1 MLCFVDSLRVY
12 VAEYLFGLR
21 QRLYIANMQV
31 ERELMK
37 LTIDRMSLLR
47 PLSHVQSVVE
57 RRNTIPILANV
68 VLRAQDGQLSLT
80 ATDMD
85 MDIVTEVG
93 CAVATPGTATM
104 PAHLLYDI
112 ARKLPDGAE
121 VELSVLNGHANISAG
136 RSSFRLPTLPVED
149 FPAISSSELPISFIL
164 VSADLRDLIDVTK
177 FAISTEETRYYLNGI
192 YFHKAE
198 NGNLC
203 AVATDGHRLALT
215 QQALPPGA
223 TQMPSVIIPRKTVGE
238 LRKLL
243 DDYDGDVSIGLSET
257 RIEFGFG
264 TVRLTSKL
272 IDGTFPDYTRVI
284 PVGND
289 RIMQVDAGSFAAAVD
304 RVSTISSE
312 KSRSV
317 KMGLKPGILILSA
330 SNVDASSATEE
341 LEISYAGPEME
352 IGFNARYLLDIAG
365 QVNND
370 TVEFALADQGSPSLV
385 RAPGDDASLFVLM
398 PMRV

>member
-1 MLCFVDSLRVY
+1 
-12 VAEYLFGLR
+12 
-21 QRLYIANMQV
+21 
-31 ERELMK
+31 MK

-47 PLSHVQSVVE
+47 PLGHVQSVVE

-68 VLRAQDGQLSLT
+68 VLRAEEGELSLT

-85 MDIVTEVG
+85 MDIATEVG
-93 CAVATPGTATM
+93 CSVMTSGTTTM
-104 PAHLLYDI
+104 SAHLLYDI

-121 VELSVLNGHANISAG
+121 VEIAVNDGHAMVSAG

-149 FPAISSSELPISFIL
+149 FPAISSNELPVNFSL
-164 VSADLRDLIDVTK
+164 TAADMRDLIDATR

-192 YFHKAE
+192 YIHKAE
-198 NGNLC
+198 SGELC
-203 AVATDGHRLALT
+203 AVATDGHRLAMT
-215 QQALPPGA
+215 RQALPSGA
-223 TQMPSVIIPRKTVGE
+223 AQMPSIILPRKAVSE

-243 DDYDGDVSIGLSET
+243 DDFDGDVLIGLSET
-257 RIEFGFG
+257 RAVFRFGV
-264 TVRLTSKL
+264 VRLTSKL

-289 RIMQVDAGSFAAAVD
+289 RIMQVDVSAFSAAVD
-304 RVSTISSE
+304 RVSTIASE

-317 KMGLKPGILILSA
+317 KMGLRSGVLTLSA
-330 SNVDASSATEE
+330 SNTDASSATEE
-341 LEISYAGPEME
+341 LEVSYDGPEME

-365 QVNND
+365 QVNSD
-370 TVEFALADQGSPSLV
+370 MVEFALADQGSPSLV
-385 RAPGDDASLFVLM
+385 RAPGDEASLFVLM

>member
-1 MLCFVDSLRVY
+1 
-12 VAEYLFGLR
+12 
-21 QRLYIANMQV
+21 
-31 ERELMK
+31 MK

-47 PLSHVQSVVE
+47 PLGHVQSVVE

-68 VLRAQDGQLSLT
+68 VLRAEEGELSLT

-85 MDIVTEVG
+85 MDIATEVG
-93 CAVATPGTATM
+93 CSVMTSGTTTM
-104 PAHLLYDI
+104 SAHLLYDI

-121 VELSVLNGHANISAG
+121 VEIAVNDGHAMVSAG

-149 FPAISSSELPISFIL
+149 FPAISSNELPVNFSL
-164 VSADLRDLIDVTK
+164 TAADMRDLIDATR

-192 YFHKAE
+192 YIHKAE
-198 NGNLC
+198 SGELC
-203 AVATDGHRLALT
+203 AVATDGHRLAMT
-215 QQALPPGA
+215 RQALPSGA
-223 TQMPSVIIPRKTVGE
+223 AQMPSIILPRKAVSE

-243 DDYDGDVSIGLSET
+243 DDFDGDVLIGLSET
-257 RIEFGFG
+257 RAEFRFG
-264 TVRLTSKL
+264 VVRLTSKL

-289 RIMQVDAGSFAAAVD
+289 RIMQVGVSAFSAAVD
-304 RVSTISSE
+304 RVSTIASE

-317 KMGLKPGILILSA
+317 KMGLRSGVLTLSA
-330 SNVDASSATEE
+330 SNTDASSATEE
-341 LEISYAGPEME
+341 LEVSYDGPEME

-365 QVNND
+365 QVNSD
-370 TVEFALADQGSPSLV
+370 MVEFALADQGSPSLV
-385 RAPGDDASLFVLM
+385 RAPGDEASLFVLM

>member
-1 MLCFVDSLRVY
+1 
-12 VAEYLFGLR
+12 
-21 QRLYIANMQV
+21 
-31 ERELMK
+31 MK

-47 PLSHVQSVVE
+47 PLGHVQSVVE

-68 VLRAQDGQLSLT
+68 VLRAEAGELSLT

-85 MDIVTEVG
+85 MDIATEVG
-93 CAVATPGTATM
+93 CSVMTSGTTTM
-104 PAHLLYDI
+104 SAHLLYDI

-121 VELSVLNGHANISAG
+121 VEIAVNDGHAMVSAG

-149 FPAISSSELPISFIL
+149 FPAISSNELPVNFSL
-164 VSADLRDLIDVTK
+164 TAADMRDLIDATR

-192 YFHKAE
+192 YIHKTEAGE
-198 NGNLC
+198 LC
-203 AVATDGHRLALT
+203 AVATDGHRLAMT
-215 QQALPPGA
+215 RQVLPSGA
-223 TQMPSVIIPRKTVGE
+223 AQMPSIILPRKAVSE

-243 DDYDGDVSIGLSET
+243 DDFDGDVLIGLSET
-257 RIEFGFG
+257 RAEFRFG
-264 TVRLTSKL
+264 VVRLTSKL

-289 RIMQVDAGSFAAAVD
+289 RIMQVDVSAFSAAVD
-304 RVSTISSE
+304 RVSTIASE

-317 KMGLKPGILILSA
+317 KMGLRSGVLTLSA
-330 SNVDASSATEE
+330 SNTDASSATEE
-341 LEISYAGPEME
+341 LEVSYDGPEME

-365 QVNND
+365 QVNSD
-370 TVEFALADQGSPSLV
+370 MVEFAMSDQGSPSLV
-385 RAPGDDASLFVLM
+385 RAPGDETSLFVLM

>member
-1 MLCFVDSLRVY
+1 
-12 VAEYLFGLR
+12 
-21 QRLYIANMQV
+21 
-31 ERELMK
+31 MK

-47 PLSHVQSVVE
+47 PLGHVQSVVE

-68 VLRAQDGQLSLT
+68 VLRAEEGELSLT

-85 MDIVTEVG
+85 MDIATEVG
-93 CAVATPGTATM
+93 CSVMTSGTTTM
-104 PAHLLYDI
+104 SAHLLYDI

-121 VELSVLNGHANISAG
+121 VEIAVNDGHAMVSAG

-149 FPAISSSELPISFIL
+149 FPAISSNELPVNFSL
-164 VSADLRDLIDVTK
+164 TAADMRDLIDATR

-192 YFHKAE
+192 YIHKAE
-198 NGNLC
+198 SGELC
-203 AVATDGHRLALT
+203 SVATDGHRLAMT
-215 QQALPPGA
+215 RQALPSGA
-223 TQMPSVIIPRKTVGE
+223 AQMPSIILPRKAVNE

-243 DDYDGDVSIGLSET
+243 DDFDGDVLIGLSET
-257 RIEFGFG
+257 RAEFRFG
-264 TVRLTSKL
+264 VVRLTSKL

-289 RIMQVDAGSFAAAVD
+289 RIMQVDVSAFSAAVD
-304 RVSTISSE
+304 RVSTIASE

-317 KMGLKPGILILSA
+317 KMGLRSGVLTLSA
-330 SNVDASSATEE
+330 SNTDASSATEE
-341 LEISYAGPEME
+341 LEVSYDGPEME

-365 QVNND
+365 QVNSD
-370 TVEFALADQGSPSLV
+370 MIEFALADQGSPSLV
-385 RAPGDDASLFVLM
+385 RAPGDEASLFVLM

>member
-1 MLCFVDSLRVY
+1 
-12 VAEYLFGLR
+12 
-21 QRLYIANMQV
+21 
-31 ERELMK
+31 MK

-47 PLSHVQSVVE
+47 PLGHVQSVVE

-68 VLRAQDGQLSLT
+68 VLRAEEGELSLT

-85 MDIVTEVG
+85 MDIATEVG
-93 CAVATPGTATM
+93 CSVMTSGTTTM
-104 PAHLLYDI
+104 SAHLLYDI

-121 VELSVLNGHANISAG
+121 VEIAVNDGHAMVSAG

-149 FPAISSSELPISFIL
+149 FPAISSNELPVNFSL
-164 VSADLRDLIDVTK
+164 TAADMRDLIDATR

-192 YFHKAE
+192 YIHKAE
-198 NGNLC
+198 SGELC

-215 QQALPPGA
+215 RQALPSGA
-223 TQMPSVIIPRKTVGE
+223 AQMPSIILPRKAVSE

-243 DDYDGDVSIGLSET
+243 DDFDGDVLIGLSET
-257 RIEFGFG
+257 RAEFRFG
-264 TVRLTSKL
+264 VVRLTSKL

-289 RIMQVDAGSFAAAVD
+289 HIMQVDVSAFSAAVD
-304 RVSTISSE
+304 RVSTIASE

-317 KMGLKPGILILSA
+317 KMGLRSGVLTLSA
-330 SNVDASSATEE
+330 SNTDASSATEE
-341 LEISYAGPEME
+341 LEVSYDGPEME

-365 QVNND
+365 QVNSD
-370 TVEFALADQGSPSLV
+370 MVEFALADQGSPSLV
-385 RAPGDDASLFVLM
+385 RAPSDEASLFVLM

>member
-1 MLCFVDSLRVY
+1 
-12 VAEYLFGLR
+12 
-21 QRLYIANMQV
+21 
-31 ERELMK
+31 MK

-47 PLSHVQSVVE
+47 PLGHVQSVVE

-68 VLRAQDGQLSLT
+68 VLRAEEGELSLT

-85 MDIVTEVG
+85 MDIATEVG
-93 CAVATPGTATM
+93 CSVMTIGTTTM
-104 PAHLLYDI
+104 SAHLLYDI

-121 VELSVLNGHANISAG
+121 VEIAVNDGHAMVSAG

-149 FPAISSSELPISFIL
+149 FPAISSNELPVNFSL
-164 VSADLRDLIDVTK
+164 TAADMRDLIDATR

-192 YFHKAE
+192 YIHKAE
-198 NGNLC
+198 SGELC
-203 AVATDGHRLALT
+203 AVATDGHRLAMT
-215 QQALPPGA
+215 RQALPSGA
-223 TQMPSVIIPRKTVGE
+223 AQMPSIILPRKAVNE

-243 DDYDGDVSIGLSET
+243 DDFDGDVLIGLSET
-257 RIEFGFG
+257 RAEFRFG
-264 TVRLTSKL
+264 VVRLTSKL

-289 RIMQVDAGSFAAAVD
+289 RIMQVDVSAFSAAVD
-304 RVSTISSE
+304 RVSTIASE

-317 KMGLKPGILILSA
+317 KMGLRSGVLTLSA
-330 SNVDASSATEE
+330 SNTDASSATEE
-341 LEISYAGPEME
+341 LEVSYDGPEME

-365 QVNND
+365 QVNSD
-370 TVEFALADQGSPSLV
+370 MIEFALADQGSPSLV
-385 RAPGDDASLFVLM
+385 RAPGDEASLFVLM

>member
-1 MLCFVDSLRVY
+1 MLYFVDWTGPCATTIQAIHAKRCESLQT
-12 VAEYLFGLR
+12 LK
-21 QRLYIANMQV
+21 
-31 ERELMK
+31 RELMK

-47 PLSHVQSVVE
+47 PLGHVQSVVE

-68 VLRAQDGQLSLT
+68 VLRAEDGQLSLT

-85 MDIVTEVG
+85 MDIATEVG
-93 CAVATPGTATM
+93 CAVATSGTTTM
-104 PAHLLYDI
+104 SAHMLYDI

-121 VELSVLNGHANISAG
+121 VELTVADGHANISAG

-149 FPAISSSELPISFIL
+149 FPAISSSDLPVNFTL
-164 VSADLRDLIDVTK
+164 TAADLRDLIDATR

-192 YFHKAE
+192 YLHKAE
-198 NGNLC
+198 DGNLC

-215 QQALPPGA
+215 CQALPSGA
-223 TQMPSVIIPRKTVGE
+223 SQMPSVILPRKAVGE

-243 DDYDGDVSIGLSET
+243 DDYDGDVSVGLSET
-257 RIEFGFG
+257 RAEFGFG
-264 TVRLTSKL
+264 AVRLTSKL

-284 PVGND
+284 PAGND
-289 RIMQVDAGSFAAAVD
+289 RIMQVDAASFSAAVD

-317 KMGLKPGILILSA
+317 KMGLKPGVLTLSA
-330 SNVDASSATEE
+330 SNTDASSATEE
-341 LEISYAGPEME
+341 LEVTYDGPEMD

-370 TVEFALADQGSPSLV
+370 IVEFALADQGSPSLV

>member
-1 MLCFVDSLRVY
+1 
-12 VAEYLFGLR
+12 
-21 QRLYIANMQV
+21 
-31 ERELMK
+31 MK
-37 LTIDRMSLLR
+37 LTIDRVSLLR
-47 PLSHVQSVVE
+47 PLGHVQSVVE

-68 VLRAQDGQLSLT
+68 VLHAEDGQLSLT

-85 MDIVTEVG
+85 MDIATEVG
-93 CAVATPGTATM
+93 CAVVTPGTVTTS
-104 PAHLLYDI
+104 AHMLYDI
-112 ARKLPDGAE
+112 TRKLPDGAE
-121 VELSVLNGHANISAG
+121 VELTVADGHVNINAG

-149 FPAISSSELPISFIL
+149 FPAISSNDLPVNFTL
-164 VSADLRDLIDVTK
+164 TAADLRDLVDTTR
-177 FAISTEETRYYLNGI
+177 FAISNEETRYYLNGI
-192 YFHKAE
+192 YLHKAE
-198 NGNLC
+198 DGNLC

-215 QQALPPGA
+215 RQSLPSGA
-223 TQMPSVIIPRKTVGE
+223 SQMPSVILPRKAVSE

-243 DDYDGDVSIGLSET
+243 DDHDGDVSIGLSET
-257 RIEFGFG
+257 RAKFGFG
-264 TVRLTSKL
+264 AVRLTSKL

-284 PVGND
+284 PGGND
-289 RIMQVDAGSFAAAVD
+289 RIMQVDASSFSAAVD

-317 KMGLKPGILILSA
+317 KMGLKAGLLTLSA
-330 SNVDASSATEE
+330 SNTDASSAMEE
-341 LEISYAGPEME
+341 LEVSYNGPEMD

-370 TVEFALADQGSPSLV
+370 IVEFALADQGSPSLV

>member
-1 MLCFVDSLRVY
+1 
-12 VAEYLFGLR
+12 
-21 QRLYIANMQV
+21 
-31 ERELMK
+31 MK

-47 PLSHVQSVVE
+47 PLGHVQSVVE

-68 VLRAQDGQLSLT
+68 VLRAEEGELSLT

-85 MDIVTEVG
+85 MDIATEVG
-93 CAVATPGTATM
+93 CSVMTSGTTTM
-104 PAHLLYDI
+104 SAHLLYDI

-121 VELSVLNGHANISAG
+121 VEIAVNDGHAMVSAG

-149 FPAISSSELPISFIL
+149 FPAISSNELPMNFSL
-164 VSADLRDLIDVTK
+164 TAADVRDLIDATR

-192 YFHKAE
+192 YIHKAE
-198 NGNLC
+198 SGELC
-203 AVATDGHRLALT
+203 AVATDGHRLAMT
-215 QQALPPGA
+215 RQALPSGA
-223 TQMPSVIIPRKTVGE
+223 AQMPSIILPRKAVSE

-243 DDYDGDVSIGLSET
+243 DDFDGDVLIGLSET
-257 RIEFGFG
+257 RAEFRFG
-264 TVRLTSKL
+264 VVRLTSKL

-289 RIMQVDAGSFAAAVD
+289 RIMQVDVSAFSAAVD
-304 RVSTISSE
+304 RVSTIASE

-317 KMGLKPGILILSA
+317 KMGLRSGVLTLSA
-330 SNVDASSATEE
+330 SNTDASSATEE
-341 LEISYAGPEME
+341 LEVSYDGPEME

-365 QVNND
+365 QVNSD
-370 TVEFALADQGSPSLV
+370 MVEFALADQGSPSLV
-385 RAPGDDASLFVLM
+385 RAPGDEASLFVLM

>member
-1 MLCFVDSLRVY
+1 
-12 VAEYLFGLR
+12 
-21 QRLYIANMQV
+21 
-31 ERELMK
+31 MK
-37 LTIDRMSLLR
+37 LTIDRVSLLR
-47 PLSHVQSVVE
+47 PLGHVQSVVE

-68 VLRAQDGQLSLT
+68 VLRAEDGQLSLT

-85 MDIVTEVG
+85 MDIATEVG
-93 CAVATPGTATM
+93 CAVVTSGTVTTS
-104 PAHLLYDI
+104 AHMLYDI
-112 ARKLPDGAE
+112 ARKLPDGSE
-121 VELSVLNGHANISAG
+121 VELTVADGHVHINAG

-149 FPAISSSELPISFIL
+149 FPAISSNDLPVNFTL
-164 VSADLRDLIDVTK
+164 TAADLRDLVDTTR
-177 FAISTEETRYYLNGI
+177 FAISNEETRYYLNGI
-192 YFHKAE
+192 YLHKAE
-198 NGNLC
+198 DGNLC

-215 QQALPPGA
+215 RQSLPTGA
-223 TQMPSVIIPRKTVGE
+223 SQMPSVILPRKAVSE

-243 DDYDGDVSIGLSET
+243 DDHDGDVSIGLSET
-257 RIEFGFG
+257 RAKFGFG
-264 TVRLTSKL
+264 AVRLTSKL

-284 PVGND
+284 PGGND
-289 RIMQVDAGSFAAAVD
+289 RIMQVDASSFSAAVD

-317 KMGLKPGILILSA
+317 KMGLKAGVLTLSA
-330 SNVDASSATEE
+330 SNTDASSAMEE
-341 LEISYAGPEME
+341 LEVSYNGPEMD

-370 TVEFALADQGSPSLV
+370 IVEFALADQGSPSLV

>member
-1 MLCFVDSLRVY
+1 
-12 VAEYLFGLR
+12 
-21 QRLYIANMQV
+21 
-31 ERELMK
+31 MK

-47 PLSHVQSVVE
+47 PLGHVQSVVE

-68 VLRAQDGQLSLT
+68 VLRAEEGELSLT

-85 MDIVTEVG
+85 MDIATEVG
-93 CAVATPGTATM
+93 CSVMTSGTTTM
-104 PAHLLYDI
+104 SAHLLYDI

-121 VELSVLNGHANISAG
+121 VEIAVNDGHAMVSAG

-149 FPAISSSELPISFIL
+149 FPAISSNELPVNFSL
-164 VSADLRDLIDVTK
+164 TAADMRDLIDATR

-192 YFHKAE
+192 YIHKAE
-198 NGNLC
+198 SGELC
-203 AVATDGHRLALT
+203 AVATDGHRLAMT
-215 QQALPPGA
+215 RQALPSGA
-223 TQMPSVIIPRKTVGE
+223 AQMPSIILPRKAVNE

-243 DDYDGDVSIGLSET
+243 DDFDGDVLIGLSET
-257 RIEFGFG
+257 RAEFRFG
-264 TVRLTSKL
+264 VVRLTSKL

-289 RIMQVDAGSFAAAVD
+289 RIMQVDVSAFSAAVD
-304 RVSTISSE
+304 RVSTIASE

-317 KMGLKPGILILSA
+317 KMGLRSGVLTLSV
-330 SNVDASSATEE
+330 SNTDASSATEE
-341 LEISYAGPEME
+341 LEVSYDGPEME

-365 QVNND
+365 QVNSD
-370 TVEFALADQGSPSLV
+370 MIEFALADQGSPSLV
-385 RAPGDDASLFVLM
+385 RAPGDEASLFVLM

>member
-1 MLCFVDSLRVY
+1 
-12 VAEYLFGLR
+12 
-21 QRLYIANMQV
+21 
-31 ERELMK
+31 MK

-47 PLSHVQSVVE
+47 PLGHVQSVVE

-68 VLRAQDGQLSLT
+68 VLRAEEGELSLT

-85 MDIVTEVG
+85 MDIATEVG
-93 CAVATPGTATM
+93 CSVMTTGTTTM
-104 PAHLLYDI
+104 SAHLLYDI

-121 VELSVLNGHANISAG
+121 VEIAVNDGHAMVSAG

-149 FPAISSSELPISFIL
+149 FPAISSNELPVNFSL
-164 VSADLRDLIDVTK
+164 TAADMRDLIDTTR

-192 YFHKAE
+192 YIHKADSGE
-198 NGNLC
+198 LC
-203 AVATDGHRLALT
+203 AVATDGHRLAMT
-215 QQALPPGA
+215 RQALPSGA
-223 TQMPSVIIPRKTVGE
+223 AQMPSIILPRKAVSE

-243 DDYDGDVSIGLSET
+243 DDFDGDVFVGLSET
-257 RIEFGFG
+257 RAEFRFG
-264 TVRLTSKL
+264 VVRLTSKL

-289 RIMQVDAGSFAAAVD
+289 RIMKVDASAFSAAVD
-304 RVSTISSE
+304 RVSTIASE

-317 KMGLKPGILILSA
+317 KMGLKSGVLTLSA
-330 SNVDASSATEE
+330 SNTDASSATEE
-341 LEISYAGPEME
+341 LEVSYDGPEME

-365 QVNND
+365 QVNSD
-370 TVEFALADQGSPSLV
+370 MVEFALADQGSPSLV
-385 RAPGDDASLFVLM
+385 RAPGDEASLFVLM

>member
-1 MLCFVDSLRVY
+1 
-12 VAEYLFGLR
+12 
-21 QRLYIANMQV
+21 
-31 ERELMK
+31 MK

-47 PLSHVQSVVE
+47 PLGHVQSVVE

-68 VLRAQDGQLSLT
+68 VLRAEEGELSLT

-85 MDIVTEVG
+85 MDIATEVG
-93 CAVATPGTATM
+93 CSVMATGTTTM
-104 PAHLLYDI
+104 SAHLLYDI

-121 VELSVLNGHANISAG
+121 VEIVVNDGHAMVSAG

-149 FPAISSSELPISFIL
+149 FPAISSNELPVNLSL
-164 VSADLRDLIDVTK
+164 TAADMRDLIDTTR

-192 YFHKAE
+192 YMHKADSGE
-198 NGNLC
+198 LC
-203 AVATDGHRLALT
+203 AVATDGHRLAMT
-215 QQALPPGA
+215 RQALPSGA
-223 TQMPSVIIPRKTVGE
+223 AQMPSIILPRKAVSE

-243 DDYDGDVSIGLSET
+243 DEFDGDVLVGLSET
-257 RIEFGFG
+257 RAEFRFG
-264 TVRLTSKL
+264 VVRLTSKL

-289 RIMQVDAGSFAAAVD
+289 RIMQVDVSAFSAAVD
-304 RVSTISSE
+304 RVSTIASE

-317 KMGLKPGILILSA
+317 KLGLRSGVLTLSA
-330 SNVDASSATEE
+330 SNTDASSATEE
-341 LEISYAGPEME
+341 LEVSYDGPEME

-365 QVNND
+365 QVNSD
-370 TVEFALADQGSPSLV
+370 MVEFALADQGSPSLV
-385 RAPGDDASLFVLM
+385 RAPGDEASLFVLM

>member
-1 MLCFVDSLRVY
+1 
-12 VAEYLFGLR
+12 
-21 QRLYIANMQV
+21 
-31 ERELMK
+31 MK

-47 PLSHVQSVVE
+47 PLGHVQSVVE

-68 VLRAQDGQLSLT
+68 VLRAEEGELSLT

-85 MDIVTEVG
+85 MDIATEVG
-93 CAVATPGTATM
+93 CSVMTSGTTTM
-104 PAHLLYDI
+104 SAHLLYDI

-121 VELSVLNGHANISAG
+121 VEIAVNDGHAMVSAG

-149 FPAISSSELPISFIL
+149 FPAISSNELPVNFSL
-164 VSADLRDLIDVTK
+164 TAADMRDLIDATR

-192 YFHKAE
+192 YIHKAE
-198 NGNLC
+198 SGELC
-203 AVATDGHRLALT
+203 AVATDGHRLAMT
-215 QQALPPGA
+215 RQALPSGA
-223 TQMPSVIIPRKTVGE
+223 AQMPSIILPRKAVSE

-243 DDYDGDVSIGLSET
+243 DDFDGDVLVGLSET
-257 RIEFGFG
+257 RAEFRFG
-264 TVRLTSKL
+264 VVRLTSKL

-289 RIMQVDAGSFAAAVD
+289 RIVQVDVSAFSAAVD
-304 RVSTISSE
+304 RVSTIASE

-317 KMGLKPGILILSA
+317 KMGLRSGVLTLSA
-330 SNVDASSATEE
+330 SNTDASSATEE
-341 LEISYAGPEME
+341 LEVSYDGPEME

-365 QVNND
+365 QVNSD
-370 TVEFALADQGSPSLV
+370 MVEFALADQGSPSLV
-385 RAPGDDASLFVLM
+385 RAPGDEASVFVLM

>member
-1 MLCFVDSLRVY
+1 
-12 VAEYLFGLR
+12 
-21 QRLYIANMQV
+21 
-31 ERELMK
+31 MK

-47 PLSHVQSVVE
+47 PLGHVQSVVE

-68 VLRAQDGQLSLT
+68 VLRAEEGELSLT

-85 MDIVTEVG
+85 MDIATEVG
-93 CAVATPGTATM
+93 CSVMTSGTTTM
-104 PAHLLYDI
+104 SAHLLYDI

-121 VELSVLNGHANISAG
+121 VEIAVNDGHAMVSAG

-149 FPAISSSELPISFIL
+149 FPAISSNELPVNFSL
-164 VSADLRDLIDVTK
+164 TAADMRDLIDATR

-192 YFHKAE
+192 YIHKAE
-198 NGNLC
+198 SGELC
-203 AVATDGHRLALT
+203 AVATDGHRLAMT
-215 QQALPPGA
+215 RQALPSGA
-223 TQMPSVIIPRKTVGE
+223 AQMPSIILPRKAVSE

-243 DDYDGDVSIGLSET
+243 DDFDGDVLIGLSET
-257 RIEFGFG
+257 RAEFRFG
-264 TVRLTSKL
+264 VVRLTSKL

-289 RIMQVDAGSFAAAVD
+289 RIMQVDVSAFSAAVD
-304 RVSTISSE
+304 RVSTIASE

-317 KMGLKPGILILSA
+317 KMGLRSGVLTLSA
-330 SNVDASSATEE
+330 SNTDASSATEE
-341 LEISYAGPEME
+341 LEVSYDGPEME

-365 QVNND
+365 QVNSD
-370 TVEFALADQGSPSLV
+370 MIEFALADQGSPSLV
-385 RAPGDDASLFVLM
+385 RAPGDEASLFVLM

>member
-1 MLCFVDSLRVY
+1 
-12 VAEYLFGLR
+12 
-21 QRLYIANMQV
+21 
-31 ERELMK
+31 MK

-47 PLSHVQSVVE
+47 PLGHVQSVVE

-68 VLRAQDGQLSLT
+68 VLRAEEGELSLT

-85 MDIVTEVG
+85 MDIATEVG
-93 CAVATPGTATM
+93 CSVMTSGATTM
-104 PAHLLYDI
+104 SAHLLYDI

-121 VELSVLNGHANISAG
+121 VEIAVNDGHAMVSAG

-149 FPAISSSELPISFIL
+149 FPAISSNELPVNFSL
-164 VSADLRDLIDVTK
+164 TAADMRDLIDATR

-192 YFHKAE
+192 YIHKAE
-198 NGNLC
+198 SGELC
-203 AVATDGHRLALT
+203 AVATDGHRLAMT
-215 QQALPPGA
+215 RQALPSGA
-223 TQMPSVIIPRKTVGE
+223 AQMPSIILPRKAVSE

-243 DDYDGDVSIGLSET
+243 DDFDGDVLIGLSET
-257 RIEFGFG
+257 RAEFRFG
-264 TVRLTSKL
+264 VVRLTSKL

-289 RIMQVDAGSFAAAVD
+289 RIMQVNVSAFSAAVD
-304 RVSTISSE
+304 RVSTIASE

-317 KMGLKPGILILSA
+317 KMGLRSGVLTLSA
-330 SNVDASSATEE
+330 SNTDASSATEE
-341 LEISYAGPEME
+341 LEVSYDGPEME

-365 QVNND
+365 QVNSD
-370 TVEFALADQGSPSLV
+370 MVEFALADQGSPSLV
-385 RAPGDDASLFVLM
+385 RAPGDEASLFVLM

>member
-1 MLCFVDSLRVY
+1 
-12 VAEYLFGLR
+12 
-21 QRLYIANMQV
+21 
-31 ERELMK
+31 MK

-47 PLSHVQSVVE
+47 PLGHVQSVVE

-68 VLRAQDGQLSLT
+68 VLRADEGELSLT

-85 MDIVTEVG
+85 MDIATEVG
-93 CAVATPGTATM
+93 CSVMTAGTTTM
-104 PAHLLYDI
+104 SAHLLYDI

-121 VELSVLNGHANISAG
+121 VEIAINDGHAMVSAG

-149 FPAISSSELPISFIL
+149 FPAISSNELPVNFSL
-164 VSADLRDLIDVTK
+164 TAADMRDLIDTTR

-192 YFHKAE
+192 YVHKAE
-198 NGNLC
+198 SGELC
-203 AVATDGHRLALT
+203 AVATDGHRLAMT
-215 QQALPPGA
+215 RQALPSGA
-223 TQMPSVIIPRKTVGE
+223 AQMPSIILPRKAVSE

-243 DDYDGDVSIGLSET
+243 DDFDGDVLIGLSET
-257 RIEFGFG
+257 RAEFRFG
-264 TVRLTSKL
+264 VVRLTSKL

-289 RIMQVDAGSFAAAVD
+289 RIMQVDVSAFSAAVD
-304 RVSTISSE
+304 RVSTIASE

-317 KMGLKPGILILSA
+317 KMGLRSGVLTLSA
-330 SNVDASSATEE
+330 SNTDASSATEE
-341 LEISYAGPEME
+341 LEVSYDGPEME

-365 QVNND
+365 QVNSD
-370 TVEFALADQGSPSLV
+370 MVEFALADQGSPSLV
-385 RAPGDDASLFVLM
+385 RAPGDEASLFVLM